1 MAQVAPPDGA
11 AQRTFARLLRTAFG
25 DDPRAR
31 VVVAEAL
38 AAARLREVPDA
49 LPAMLEFLRAH
60 LGPRMREEVGPR
72 LVSALIEDLE
82 AEIEFERST
91 GDSSSSRMAVAT
103 RMPPRP
109 VDGPPPHLEPKL
121 SAPPAPRGFDASAY
135 DTSAADAFALDV
147 MSDEPFHEAP
157 SAVVPR
163 APVAFE
169 AGLARPRALAPIA
182 RPSVYLVDPDR
193 FGRSSLARAL
203 VSSSCDV
210 TVLDDAPAAISQLAR
225 HAAPHVVVTE
235 ISGLEIEALLAAFRQ
250 GCPDVPLVIW
260 TRTPRANVELLM
272 QTVGV
277 VAFEIVPKTARAADV
292 VTAVRR
298 LAGG

>member
-38 AAARLREVPDA
+38 AAARLREVPDT

-60 LGPRMREEVGPR
+60 LGPRMREQVGPR
-72 LVSALIEDLE
+72 LVAALIEDLE
-82 AEIEFERST
+82 AEIEFERSS
-91 GDSSSSRMAVAT
+91 GDSSSSSRMAVAT

-109 VDGPPPHLEPKL
+109 VDGVPPHLEPKL
-121 SAPPAPRGFDASAY
+121 SAPPSPRGFD
-135 DTSAADAFALDV
+135 TAAVDAFALDV
-147 MSDEPFHEAP
+147 MSDEPFHEAK
-157 SAVVPR
+157 SSVVPR
-163 APVAFE
+163 ASVAFE
-169 AGLARPRALAPIA
+169 AVVARPQARAPIA
-182 RPSVYLVDPDR
+182 RPNVFLVDPDR

-210 TVLDDAPAAISQLAR
+210 TVLDDATAAIGHLAR

-235 ISGLEIEALLAAFRQ
+235 VSGLEIEALLGAFRR

-260 TRTPRANVELLM
+260 TRTPRANVELLL

-277 VAFEIVPKTARAADV
+277 VSFEIVAKTARAADV
-292 VTAVRR
+292 VAVVRR